1 MRPVEVPA
9 VSPHELVRPWRK
21 ATLVA
26 SSIAA
31 IELVLLLGAGVLLL
45 AKPLSHAIQR
55 HAEAAA
61 FAPAKTATPA
71 APRRTTASAAVPKLG
86 REQTSVIVFNGN
98 GHSGAAANGAAR
110 VHALGYV
117 VAGTG
122 NARRQD
128 YATTVIM
135 YKPGYRPEAMRLAR
149 DLHVKVVGPL
159 DGMKP
164 AALQGGQLAMIIG
177 ALS

>member
-1 MRPVEVPA
+1 MEVPA
-9 VSPHELVRPWRK
+9 VSAHELVRPWRK

-26 SSIAA
+26 SSIAVV
-31 IELVLLLGAGVLLL
+31 ELVLLLGAGVLLL

-55 HAEAAA
+55 QAEAAA
-61 FAPAKTATPA
+61 FPPAKKAAPAGARRAT
-71 APRRTTASAAVPKLG
+71 TSAAVPKLS

-98 GHSGAAANGAAR
+98 GHSGAAGQGAAR

-135 YKPGYRPEAMRLAR
+135 YKPSYRAEALRLAR

-164 AALQGGQLAMIIG
+164 DALQGGQLAMIIG
-177 ALS
+177 A